1 MPGTLPLLKQEHFPF
16 FAIYASIATTGFHSI
31 QTTAAKTTLSA
42 TTKKKKNK
50 QVAFCSDQIII
61 FFGILFNHLFIVP
74 LSFDL
79 ILHGLSIM

>member
-1 MPGTLPLLKQEHFPF
+1 MPGTLPLLKQERFPF

-42 TTKKKKNK
+42 TTKKIK

-61 FFGILFNHLFIVP
+61 FFGILFNHPFIVP